1 MFDPLIKI
9 YCTQTTPNG
18 VAEYIN
24 SIGALKWGIVIIRLL
39 IMGQLQTGPPN
50 YQKFSM
56 FAPIQIPI
64 KCHRIRHHMHRTCS
78 TPTCLAQNNLR
89 K

>member
-1 MFDPLIKI
+1 MFDPSNKT
-9 YCTQTTPNG
+9 YCTQTTLNG
-18 VAEYIN
+18 VAEYII
-24 SIGALKWGIVIIRLL
+24 SIEALKWGNVIIQLL
-39 IMGQLQTGPPN
+39 IMGQLQTRPPN
-50 YQKFSM
+50 YKNFSM
-56 FAPIQIPI
+56 FTLIQIPV